1 MAQFKQ
7 FLKQLEIMESSKPK
21 PKSNFSSSTK
31 KVKAISVIGG
41 AKTDSIGSSVLKP
54 PRPITSKK
62 QNPRGVPSNKTHA
75 KSVPI
80 KEQEIIESQKKIS
93 GTPKTLT
100 VNATKVPSKST
111 GPVPIKLK
119 RTNNSEVGSPKS
131 SSSRSSGTFSGQK
144 SIGGGSKANKTSS
157 VADAIFTGISNRPP
171 KDKKPKRKSGIMSK
185 ALGILA
191 KKGHAA
197 AHPKGFIHPP
207 LSKTAK

>member
-80 KEQEIIESQKKIS
+80 KEQEIIDEARSSIATKGSIAGTNKQRPKVSSPPQRSKIRNNKIVNAPPPVNNINII
-93 GTPKTLT
+93 TPK
-100 VNATKVPSKST
+100 
-111 GPVPIKLK
+111 
-119 RTNNSEVGSPKS
+119 NNNEEEP
-131 SSSRSSGTFSGQK
+131 
-144 SIGGGSKANKTSS
+144 N
-157 VADAIFTGISNRPP
+157 N
-171 KDKKPKRKSGIMSK
+171 KDKKRKSGIMSK